1 MIINGKKTKYPC
13 GFNSMMFP
21 NYCKSK
27 KCKSCLLNKEIDATL
42 ERLEKKYGKAPS
54 N

>member
-1 MIINGKKTKYPC
+1 MNKKTKHPC
-13 GFNSMMFP
+13 GYNSRIFP
-21 NYCKSK
+21 SCRDR
-27 KCKSCLLNKEIDATL
+27 KCKTCVLNKEIYATL